1 FTIHVSQ
8 SEWSAASSTIV
19 AQRAILKAP
28 TYNLAMHKGPKLT
41 HDATA
46 TISNPTPTSTPTT
59 TQTQTAPVV
68 ASTNTPATSASG
80 MCYNYGH
87 QPLVNGSYDQTQVY
101 GDLAELK
108 ASGVNCLRLAYY
120 GYIYAPSVYAS
131 GDTNPQK
138 LATMIQAWEVQN
150 NWHFSLIIG

>member
-1 FTIHVSQ
+1 
-8 SEWSAASSTIV
+8 
-19 AQRAILKAP
+19 
-28 TYNLAMHKGPKLT
+28 
-41 HDATA
+41 
-46 TISNPTPTSTPTT
+46 
-59 TQTQTAPVV
+59 
-68 ASTNTPATSASG
+68 

-150 NWHFSLIIG
+150 NWHFSLIIGGDFDTISSSDFSTYDAAAVAMGQWAQAHGVEQVSLGNEQEYRLSGLSVAPP